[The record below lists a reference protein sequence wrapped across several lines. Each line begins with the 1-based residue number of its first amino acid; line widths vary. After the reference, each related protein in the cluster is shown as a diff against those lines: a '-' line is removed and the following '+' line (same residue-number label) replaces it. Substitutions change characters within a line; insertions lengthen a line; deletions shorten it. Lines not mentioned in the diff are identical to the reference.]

1 MIFTRENARNVL
13 GVAEK
18 QLIAV
23 FGDKVTGEY
32 AASFTSVS
40 GKTVVGACNLP
51 YYAPIVV
58 SMMNTAE
65 VACYLENF
73 EDKNSLFTFGE
84 TIRHETEDGEV
95 QIPEDIKAALAAI
108 YSEGLP

>member
-73 EDKNSLFTFGE
+73 EDKNSLFIGASL
-84 TIRHETEDGEV
+84 ILLVYSSLIDSMQV
-95 QIPEDIKAALAAI
+95 SLAI
-108 YSEGLP
+108 SSS